1 MHHDVPDHTSGS
13 PVREGR
19 PLMEPLLVFDLPG
32 EIARLRGEPTFE
44 GKDRNS
50 MTLAKESD
58 FRVLLTVLRPGA
70 TIDEQD
76 GEGRMS
82 VQVLDGST
90 RLELEGGTADLGS
103 GQVATVDAGNPW
115 SLRARED
122 AAVLVTMAAP
132 SRENIERGS

>member
-1 MHHDVPDHTSGS
+1 MHHDVPDQTSGS
-13 PVREGR
+13 PVREAR
-19 PLMEPLLVFDLPG
+19 PLMERLLVFDLPA
-32 EIARLRGEPTFE
+32 EIARLREEPTFE

-58 FRVLLTVLRPGA
+58 FRLLLTVLRPGA
-70 TIDEQD
+70 ALEEQD

-82 VQVLDGST
+82 VQLLDGAAT
-90 RLELEGGTADLGS
+90 LELPGGTADLRA

-115 SLRARED
+115 SLRARD
-122 AAVLVTMAAP
+122 DSAVLVTMAAP